1 MRLVI
6 IFYMGCYTGILA
18 MQSPCH
24 KIINSSNINVLDIA
38 HHILQKM
45 YEFNYF
51 CTPQV
56 EDSPKQKACRPHF
69 YIKSDYDLDNLLLGE
84 PLITSYECANLLE
97 DAINLYEK
105 TLNAKTS
112 VWLPTLDCTKEQQ
125 SKNIIYAQA
134 KVLPSSTRI
143 IVMGDYHG
151 CAHSLARNIM
161 YLKYND
167 LLNQELINE
176 KGILDP
182 SVQIVILGDL
192 ADRGHYGVE
201 TWVLALALKLCNPHQ
216 VTILQGNHE
225 GGELHNFYGL
235 TAEVESKFETLSAK
249 INTLFPKLFNLLP
262 QVLFIGAQ
270 NDRTNKVSYLYFCH
284 GGMALQPQNYRALT
298 IDDLFPDEDDDNPPI
313 PEDAV
318 VSATANFQHL
328 LSTAV
333 NIPYKNIYANYQV
346 NAARSGF
353 IWDGFIAKS
362 PLENQLFRPGT
373 RGGDWLIHGS
383 IVMDYLQMLSNKNS
397 HTIAGIIRGHDHLDY
412 GINILTNFAKPPTKN
427 DPLYWEPLK
436 NPKKIFYNENINA
449 FPIFTITSI
458 PEVFGKDAFAL
469 LTFDEHDDAWI
480 ITPYI
485 KNTYYPDAQMRWL
498 NKAYFQQNDQE
509 AQEVLFKPY
518 DIRPINQDEEESC
531 PENPS
536 LQA

>member
-1 MRLVI
+1 
-6 IFYMGCYTGILA
+6 MGYYTGIHA

-24 KIINSSNINVLDIA
+24 RIINSSNINALDIA
-38 HHILQKM
+38 HHILEKM

-56 EDSPKQKACRPHF
+56 EGSLKQKICRPHF
-69 YIKSDYDLDNLLLGE
+69 YIKSDYDLDNPLLGE
-84 PLITSYECANLLE
+84 PLITSYECVNILE

-105 TLNAKTS
+105 TLNAPTS
-112 VWLPTLDCTKEQQ
+112 IWLLTNDCINTPP
-125 SKNIIYAQA
+125 SKDLMYAQA

-201 TWVLALALKLCNPHQ
+201 TWVLALALKLCNPEQ
-216 VTILQGNHE
+216 VTIIQGNHE
-225 GGELHNFYGL
+225 GGELHSIYGL
-235 TAEVESKFETLSAK
+235 TAEVESKFETNTAK

-262 QVLFIGAQ
+262 QVFFIGAH
-270 NDRTNKVSYLYFCH
+270 NNKTKKVSFLYFCH
-284 GGMALQPQNYRALT
+284 GGMAIKPQNYHVLT
-298 IDDLFPDEDDDNPPI
+298 INDLFSDDDDDNEAPEI
-313 PEDAV
+313 QEDAV
-318 VSATANFQHL
+318 VSATANFKNL
-328 LSTAV
+328 LDAAV
-333 NIPYKNIYANYQV
+333 QFPYKNIYASYQV
-346 NAARSGF
+346 NAPLSGF
-353 IWDGFIAKS
+353 IWDGFIA
-362 PLENQLFRPGT
+362 NNTFDHQLFRPGS

-383 IVMDYLQMLSNKNS
+383 IAMDYLQKLSDENS

-427 DPLYWEPLK
+427 DPLYWEPLI
-436 NPKKIFYNENINA
+436 NPKKIFYNEEVDA

-458 PEVFGKDAFAL
+458 PEAFSKDAFAL
-469 LTFDEHDDAWI
+469 LTFDEHDNAWI
-480 ITPYI
+480 ITPHI
-485 KNTYYPDAQMRWL
+485 KNTYYPEDQARWL
-498 NKAYFQQNDQE
+498 NEINFQHPDQE
-509 AQEVLFKPY
+509 NQELLFKPY
-518 DIRPINQDEEESC
+518 DIRPINQDDKEPCLED
-531 PENPS
+531 PS
-536 LQA
+536 LQAQPPQ